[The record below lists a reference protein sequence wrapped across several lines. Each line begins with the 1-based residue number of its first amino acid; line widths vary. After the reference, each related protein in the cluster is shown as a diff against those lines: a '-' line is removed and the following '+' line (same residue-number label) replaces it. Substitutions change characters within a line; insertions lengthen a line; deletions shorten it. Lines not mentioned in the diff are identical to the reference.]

1 MYDVSANLLSWL
13 SFLWGLVALLQILFS
28 PYREYTVAL
37 AAAVFAIMAIVA
49 MSALE
54 TKLTSQSLSKKGR
67 GRSVTGL
74 ALALAAI
81 LLIATRDT
89 SKSPFPDR
97 AAAPKAPTTTQLAA
111 LTSPAT
117 VD

>member
-37 AAAVFAIMAIVA
+37 AAAIFAIMAIVA

-67 GRSVTGL
+67 GRSITGL
-74 ALALAAI
+74 ALALAAM

-89 SKSPFPDR
+89 SKSPFPER
-97 AAAPKAPTTTQLAA
+97 AATSVGTTAAQLAA
-111 LTSPAT
+111 LPPPIAA
-117 VD
+117 D

>member
-37 AAAVFAIMAIVA
+37 AAAAFAIMAIVA

-67 GRSVTGL
+67 GRSITGL

-97 AAAPKAPTTTQLAA
+97 AAAPMNAATPQLAVLMPPVA
-111 LTSPAT
+111 A
-117 VD
+117 D